1 MTDEKKQLELRIQY
15 LQTKL
20 DAYPTGGRPSWVSA
34 DIAFD
39 RIAIDKYQ
47 QRIAEIEA
55 AAWA

>member
-1 MTDEKKQLELRIQY
+1 MTDEKAQLEQRIQY

-39 RIAIDKYQ
+39 RTAIEVLTK
-47 QRIAEIEA
+47 RIAEIERA
-55 AAWA
+55 AA

>member
-1 MTDEKKQLELRIQY
+1 MTDEKAQLEQRIQY

-39 RIAIDKYQ
+39 RAAIEAITK
-47 QRIAEIEA
+47 RIAEIERA
-55 AAWA
+55 AA